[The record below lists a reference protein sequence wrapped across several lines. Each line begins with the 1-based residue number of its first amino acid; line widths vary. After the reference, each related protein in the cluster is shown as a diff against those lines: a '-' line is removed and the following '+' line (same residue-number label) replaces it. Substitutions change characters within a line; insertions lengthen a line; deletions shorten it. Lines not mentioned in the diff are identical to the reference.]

1 MRPLALILCAAA
13 LAGCTSGVT
22 RAPSDAIFY
31 EVVPPAPPPPPAAPT
46 AGRDDFTSRIERAI
60 AEPGAAQVAGTGTV
74 SLPPLPV
81 APSPPAAGVLPVTV
95 AGAGSGSG
103 VAVAPA
109 PSAGLGT
116 GAGAGVAVPPGA
128 AGTPLDDDQLNLNL
142 YTLEQQRID
151 AAIAER
157 ELEEAR
163 QQLVIVQPG
172 AVPQAVE
179 GVNIALYAQ
188 QTTNRVGERRFQ
200 RPMVS
205 FGSGSACRRYATPD
219 QAQRAFLAAGGPER
233 DPYNLDPDGDG
244 FACDWNPEPF
254 RRLGS

>member
-13 LAGCTSGVT
+13 LAGCTSGVA

-31 EVVPPAPPPPPAAPT
+31 EVVPPAPPPPPAAAT

-60 AEPGAAQVAGTGTV
+60 AEPGATEVAGTGGV
-74 SLPPLPV
+74 SLPPLPM
-81 APSPPAAGVLPVTV
+81 APSPPVAGVSPVTV
-95 AGAGSGSG
+95 GGAG
-103 VAVAPA
+103 VAAAPA

-116 GAGAGVAVPPGA
+116 GTGAGVAVPPGA
-128 AGTPLDDDQLNLNL
+128 AGTPLDDDRLNLNL

-157 ELEEAR
+157 ELEAAR

-205 FGSGSACRRYATPD
+205 FGSGGACRRYPTAD